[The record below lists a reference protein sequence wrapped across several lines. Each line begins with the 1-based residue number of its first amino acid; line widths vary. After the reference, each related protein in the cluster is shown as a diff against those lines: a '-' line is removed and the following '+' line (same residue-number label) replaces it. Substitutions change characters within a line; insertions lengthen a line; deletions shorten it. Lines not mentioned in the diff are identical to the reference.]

1 VGRLDDALE
10 LLQVP
15 DAPGRVVVGERRS
28 EQRIQVV
35 VAARVDRVA
44 DPPYEREV
52 VGGYV

>member
-1 VGRLDDALE
+1 MMPLSSCRSRT
-10 LLQVP
+10 LQP
-15 DAPGRVVVGERRS
+15 VVVGERRS

-52 VGGYV
+52 VAVTS